1 MPDKIQESRSEWR
14 PFSSNDNNNNV
25 SRTGAPSSFAGRDR
39 GLCSI
44 IGRVGKGAS
53 PNRIDI

>member
-1 MPDKIQESRSEWR
+1 MPDKIQESTSGWR
-14 PFSSNDNNNNV
+14 AFSSNDNNNI
-25 SRTGAPSSFAGRDR
+25 SRTGAPSSFTGRDR

-44 IGRVGKGAS
+44 IGRVDKGAS

>member
-14 PFSSNDNNNNV
+14 AFSSNDNNNI
-25 SRTGAPSSFAGRDR
+25 SRTGTPISFAGRDR

>member
-14 PFSSNDNNNNV
+14 AFSSNDNNNI
-25 SRTGAPSSFAGRDR
+25 SRTGTPSSFAGHDR
-39 GLCSI
+39 GLYSI

>member
-1 MPDKIQESRSEWR
+1 MPDKIQESTSGWR
-14 PFSSNDNNNNV
+14 AFSSNDNNNI
-25 SRTGAPSSFAGRDR
+25 SRTGTPSSFAGRDR
-39 GLCSI
+39 CLCSI

>member
-1 MPDKIQESRSEWR
+1 MPDKIQESTSGWR
-14 PFSSNDNNNNV
+14 AFSSNDNNNI
-25 SRTGAPSSFAGRDR
+25 SRTGTPSSFTGRDR

-44 IGRVGKGAS
+44 IGRVDKGAS